1 MWRGSAGHEVGNP
14 YKELLEVDGVQCRR
28 SLPGSIPLVG
38 PACPVRAS
46 RRFASRCFHS
56 CGQNWGR
63 PSKGPV
69 APLPR
74 HTEERLPLGETE
86 TSRCAVTL
94 LAIHAADAYEEGD
107 GSFQARHHTRL
118 PRCEAIPSAPP
129 HAAPPSAT
137 RKREDRLPAALVL
150 VAD

>member
-69 APLPR
+69 APL
-74 HTEERLPLGETE
+74 HGHKEESLLLGGSLTGLW
-86 TSRCAVTL
+86 TVTL
-94 LAIHAADAYEEGD
+94 LAIHAASEHEG
-107 GSFQARHHTRL
+107 
-118 PRCEAIPSAPP
+118 
-129 HAAPPSAT
+129 
-137 RKREDRLPAALVL
+137 
-150 VAD
+150 